1 MSGDASF
8 ADGAE
13 RPLRLKAET
22 ADDLQ
27 VMSALVQDALTTPAE
42 TAWMPR
48 RRRFSLLI
56 NRFRWEDAARAERRG
71 RPFERVQTMLVI
83 DDVHRARSSGLDP
96 GDREVVVSILA
107 LEFEPGPDGSGTV
120 RLVLSGDGELAL
132 DVECLNVS
140 LTDVARPH
148 LAKSPRPPR
157 HSEV

>member
-42 TAWMPR
+42 TAWMTR

-56 NRFRWEDAARAERRG
+56 NRFRWEDAARAESR
-71 RPFERVQTMLVI
+71 
-83 DDVHRARSSGLDP
+83 
-96 GDREVVVSILA
+96 
-107 LEFEPGPDGSGTV
+107 
-120 RLVLSGDGELAL
+120 
-132 DVECLNVS
+132 
-140 LTDVARPH
+140 
-148 LAKSPRPPR
+148 
-157 HSEV
+157 